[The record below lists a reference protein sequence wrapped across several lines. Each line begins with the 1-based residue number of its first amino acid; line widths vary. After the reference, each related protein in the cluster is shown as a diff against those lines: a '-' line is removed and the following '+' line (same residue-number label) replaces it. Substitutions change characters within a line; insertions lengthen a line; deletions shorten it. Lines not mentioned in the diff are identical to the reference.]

1 MGRNGERE
9 EREERDSKVSD
20 CILLGCEF
28 EGRVSPSNVNFGV
41 LS

>member
-1 MGRNGERE
+1 MGRSCERE

-20 CILLGCEF
+20 YILLEY
-28 EGRVSPSNVNFGV
+28 EVEVQVSPPNVNFDV